1 MLNDGAIEYEHGTPA
16 TEAQVG
22 PFAFPVQKVHKII
35 VLDMRMANADRHTG
49 NILMSR
55 GEDEQIFLIQIDQ
68 GLKQIAICND
78 RLKMREFNFASVTL
92 RSDQFCLKTMVMQQ
106 SA

>member
-1 MLNDGAIEYEHGTPA
+1 MLNDGAIEYEDGTPV

-68 GLKQIAICND
+68 GYCLLRVLKVLVLIGCIGHK
-78 RLKMREFNFASVTL
+78 LISHSTIE
-92 RSDQFCLKTMVMQQ
+92 
-106 SA
+106 